1 MPTTPNRSDFGRRT
15 FRAREHLLRPPVLLN
30 TYLAICAKFTSLKAD
45 ARFARSAW
53 TFLLDKLLRR
63 NPSPEAGAG
72 GSPPPKPASGNPP
85 AGPLPGNLSPEEAEA
100 LVRLAR
106 QEVSRARDLH
116 QQVELLRSVMAG
128 EVPVPPEMRLEVE
141 GRTYPPGSWYR
152 RTLKVIQGGRA

>member
-63 NPSPEAGAG
+63 NPPPE
-72 GSPPPKPASGNPP
+72 PASGNPP

-141 GRTYPPGSWYR
+141 GRTYPAGSWYR